1 MAPRHLDLS
10 FAQSLNILAQQMAN
24 WKQNHTH
31 HTLIVGGACI
41 ITIWRASSC
50 ARRVFASRIA
60 LSANLIFNK
69 GFRFAIVDSGC
80 FD

>member
-1 MAPRHLDLS
+1 MRHMNLS
-10 FAQSLNILAQQMAN
+10 FTQSLNILAQQMAN
-24 WKQNHTH
+24 WKQNHTPH
-31 HTLIVGGACI
+31 AHCRQRVYHYYMA
-41 ITIWRASSC
+41 RKFSC
-50 ARRVFASRIA
+50 ERRVFASRIA